1 MGPLQILLRSRKNH
15 QNFEILDFDKKSRNH
30 FKYHMGTLIKSL
42 RNVDIGISISATI
55 PSFSLYGC
63 YIGCLGKP
71 SPVSIFLQI
80 SDISQRRYLMSHY
93 TVSDI
98 DDFRYQTSVIPEIC
112 DIRYMYLRYQTSAKK
127 IEPGEVFP
135 RHPIQQ
141 PYSENKD
148 FVTLHR
154 TFWIVISQISD
165 ITDSRQQIR
174 SFFGNSD

>member
-1 MGPLQILLRSRKNH
+1 MDPLQILLRSRKNH

-30 FKYHMGTLIKSL
+30 FKCNMGTFSLRKSL
-42 RNVDIGISISATI
+42 RNVDIGISISELRNLHFHYRVAI
-55 PSFSLYGC
+55 QDVLENPLRFRF
-63 YIGCLGKP
+63 
-71 SPVSIFLQI
+71 FLQI

-112 DIRYMYLRYQTSAKK
+112 DIRYMYLRYQISVKK

-154 TFWIVISQISD
+154 IFWIAISQISG
-165 ITDSRQQIR
+165 ITDI
-174 SFFGNSD
+174 